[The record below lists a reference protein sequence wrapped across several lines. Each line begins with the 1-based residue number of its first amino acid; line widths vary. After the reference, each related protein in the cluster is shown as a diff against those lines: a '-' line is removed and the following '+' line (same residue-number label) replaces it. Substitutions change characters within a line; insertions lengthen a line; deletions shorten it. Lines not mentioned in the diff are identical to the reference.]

1 MDAPMPTRLSIL
13 VVFLLLAGLL
23 LAAGAA
29 HGAGT
34 GSAASSLSLEEPF
47 ETETETEEEWEGE
60 EDEGAC
66 EAAEEEV
73 EEGEL
78 TQAEADE
85 ICKEE
90 AEERKKKKTSPG
102 GAAPE
107 ECILRSAHAQASLI
121 AHESKLKLTVGYT
134 TYEPIVAKL
143 QIGHLATV
151 HRHLGRSGVLRFVE
165 NLPGDNAPKQLAVQ
179 IEPPGKSAGCPFR
192 RLVLFP
198 R

>member
-1 MDAPMPTRLSIL
+1 MDARMPTRLPIL
-13 VVFLLLAGLL
+13 VIFLLLAGLL
-23 LAAGAA
+23 LAAGVA

-34 GSAASSLSLEEPF
+34 GPAASPLSLEEPF
-47 ETETETEEEWEGE
+47 EAEAEEEWEGEE

-90 AEERKKKKTSPG
+90 AEERMKKKTSPG
-102 GAAPE
+102 SAAPE

-121 AHESKLKLTVGYT
+121 AHDEKLKLTLGYT
-134 TYEPIVAKL
+134 TYEPTTAKL
-143 QIGHLATV
+143 QIGHFATV